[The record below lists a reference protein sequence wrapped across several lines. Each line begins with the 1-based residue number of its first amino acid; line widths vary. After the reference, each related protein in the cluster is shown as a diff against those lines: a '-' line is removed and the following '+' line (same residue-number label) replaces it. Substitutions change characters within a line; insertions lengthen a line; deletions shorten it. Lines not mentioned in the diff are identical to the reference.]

1 MKRRIFLM
9 LRRILLYLHLKYH
22 LNGVVITLHGIQII
36 GVNVILYLF
45 PRNLPIITTYIKSN
59 GQGNQFAV
67 YAADIHGW
75 DYSKVV
81 GGINTTYQFINNS
94 GLYVLPMTT
103 TDFTKVDIDWHST
116 INGSKFNNCTYL
128 WFYAQIGGSATS
140 NSFILRFVPKS

>member
-1 MKRRIFLM
+1 MPTFEISSQWGCNNITWDTDNWGERDFIFISKELANYYD
-9 LRRILLYLHLKYH
+9 I
-22 LNGVVITLHGIQII
+22 
-36 GVNVILYLF
+36 
-45 PRNLPIITTYIKSN
+45 YIKSN

-75 DYSKVV
+75 DYSKCV
-81 GGINTTYQFINNS
+81 GNVGTTYQFINNS